1 MTPALSVIT
10 PVRDRPKGF
19 ELCERW
25 MKSQTFTDY
34 EWIVV
39 DDGDKPVTPTMGQI
53 YIRRPPSSE
62 IMTLSRN
69 FTAGAKRISGAA
81 VTLLEDDDW
90 RGPNYLAGMME
101 ALKSADVAVI
111 AGCYIYD
118 VKHRCWKDDR
128 IVRIQPPMLSLHAG
142 FVGKV
147 AEYFIKEM
155 DAGLAA
161 RPFWAYVCERF
172 KVNLFSADMVA
183 IKGIAGKSWEGIRH
197 LDPGHGRRRRR
208 TCPKEN
214 ADPDGKLL
222 ADLVGEEDANLL
234 LEASRPT

>member
-1 MTPALSVIT
+1 
-10 PVRDRPKGF
+10 
-19 ELCERW
+19 
-25 MKSQTFTDY
+25 MKTQTFTDY

-39 DDGDKPVTPTMGQI
+39 DDGDRPVTPTMGQT
-53 YIRRPPSSE
+53 YIRREPSSKL
-62 IMTLSRN
+62 MTLSRN
-69 FTAGAKRISGAA
+69 FTAGAKHISGAA

-90 RGPNYLAGMME
+90 RGPNYLSGLME
-101 ALKSADVAVI
+101 ALKSVDVAVI

-142 FVGKV
+142 FAGEA
-147 AEYFIKEM
+147 AEYFIENM
-155 DAGLAA
+155 DTGLGA
-161 RPFWAYVCERF
+161 RPFWTCVYERF

-183 IKGIAGKSWEGIRH
+183 IKGIAGRSWENTRH
-197 LDPGHGRRRRR
+197 LKPGHGGRRRR

-222 ADLVGEEDANLL
+222 ADLVGVEDANLL
-234 LEASRPT
+234 LEAST